1 MAEPT
6 LLLHR
11 DKEEIPPKAAAEIN
25 ANPIDNKI
33 HDTHERLDL
42 GSTAD
47 NKSHLHSYRHVFH
60 NTHTYHPASGSSD
73 QLMSMQFMHK
83 PKRSSSLL
91 EKSVDPTRANSIW
104 NSKSHVPGDREES
117 SDATSQSPEPA
128 NSPIH
133 TDTPDEIV
141 DEEVPTPQTIG
152 YKLVRK
158 KSGELVKPSLKEPGY
173 FDSNVK
179 RSKSLPTTPTYKLV
193 HFGGD
198 NHVRYFKKRDVPS
211 AISASN
217 SPALDGIDA
226 LLQEVQLDDD
236 DDDNDDEEFRLG
248 PAPQFNLNPSAITKY
263 PNPHHQPL
271 IEWELKLLN
280 FGNISY
286 DKKIHQQASPVFL
299 ERVFISVDRKY
310 LLGHIAVK
318 NINFE
323 KHVTIRYTLD
333 DWCTIIEIPTTYSP
347 DRPNVL
353 KQNDYDRFT
362 FKVSLENLFN
372 SFRIRDNNDSSL
384 KEQENKYS
392 LCVRYT
398 TDDKEFWD
406 NNNTMNYDLKL
417 TKKLKNQSTSKIQ
430 EHSKR
435 PRYSSSYLK
444 RRLSDSKLEV
454 TSPQLESS
462 TNSFYQNDN
471 SSSDVNDFVKNDF
484 YMSSPMFTSLSSHSE
499 NRFKHSPDSLFSPPI
514 NTHTSQSPLPQPA
527 PMFLKSDSDSHER
540 FTGQAGSSLLDSKSY
555 RDFLENYCFFSSKDQ
570 DGTSESNTEK
580 GSGSPTFTVSS
591 LLGT

>member
-11 DKEEIPPKAAAEIN
+11 DKEEIPPKAAAEIS
-25 ANPIDNKI
+25 ADPLDTKI
-33 HDTHERLDL
+33 QDTNEHHDP
-42 GSTAD
+42 GSTSGTK
-47 NKSHLHSYRHVFH
+47 NHHHSYRHVFH
-60 NTHTYHPASGSSD
+60 DTHTYHPASGSSD

-83 PKRSSSLL
+83 PKRSNSLL

-104 NSKSHVPGDREES
+104 NSKTHQPDRDES
-117 SDATSQSPEPA
+117 SDAASQSPEPA
-128 NSPIH
+128 NSPSH
-133 TDTPDEIV
+133 TDTPDEVV
-141 DEEVPTPQTIG
+141 DEDVPSAHHIG

-179 RSKSLPTTPTYKLV
+179 RSKSLPTTPTYKQV

-226 LLQEVQLDDD
+226 LLQEVQLDDED
-236 DDDNDDEEFRLG
+236 DDEDEDFQLG
-248 PAPQFNLNPSAITKY
+248 PAPQFNLNSSAITKY

-286 DKKIHQQASPVFL
+286 DAKIHQQASPVFL
-299 ERVFISVDRKY
+299 ERVFISVDKKY
-310 LLGHIAVK
+310 LIGHIAVK
-318 NINFE
+318 NICFE

-333 DWCTIIEIPTTYSP
+333 DWCTIIEIPTTYSA

-372 SFRIRDNNDSSL
+372 SFRIRENYDSSPR
-384 KEQENKYS
+384 EQANKYS
-392 LCVRYT
+392 LCVKYT
-398 TDDKEFWD
+398 SADKEFWD

-417 TKKLKNQSTSKIQ
+417 TKKLKNHSDSKIQ

-499 NRFKHSPDSLFSPPI
+499 NKFKHSPDSLFSPPI
-514 NTHTSQSPLPQPA
+514 NTHNSQSPLPQPA
-527 PMFLKSDSDSHER
+527 PMFLKSDADLHER

-570 DGTSESNTEK
+570 DTTGESHTEK